1 MPEDKKLNKQ
11 QLEAIQHKSGPLLII
26 AGAGTGKTTVVT
38 ERVKWLIAEG
48 LALPNEILALTFT
61 EKAAKEMQERIDVA
75 MPYGYTQMWVMTFH
89 SFCDRILRDEG
100 LSIGLDTGYK
110 LMTEADSV
118 DLLRRH
124 LFDLDLDLYRPLGNP
139 HKFVSALLQHFSRL
153 QDEDVT
159 PEDYLKHVKNEL
171 SQGYKKYTELKIA
184 ESLLDFGD
192 LISYT
197 LKLFRTRSNILKK
210 YQDKFKYILVDEFQD
225 TNYAQ
230 NQLLYLLT
238 GNHQNLSVVADD
250 DQCLPT
256 GTKIATTAGQKN
268 IESIKRGE
276 KVITAV
282 GKGYTSTS
290 RVDNVMKSTKLTRLI
305 ALKTESG
312 KEITSTDNHKMFCLI
327 PGRKYGTKKF
337 FYVYLMQRRNLGWR
351 MGITDDLAQRLKLE
365 RSADRIIAIKEC
377 ETEQE
382 ARYHETVLSLN
393 YGVPLYPFKPRKRMV
408 LTGEWLNRLFGEIDT
423 ESRVKKLAHDLGID
437 LNAHHFCLGGVV
449 RGDSDR
455 AKVILRMCVRR
466 NRTFWA
472 RDRLLTNPIVQHE
485 VKLETSS
492 ASILKNIRK
501 TNLKLLKA
509 KKGWQVRKSFS
520 SLVEA
525 GKLAQY
531 LVGITNAIFEA
542 KFDVGKRDGLA
553 RQALIMPAGNIFPG
567 MRIPVL
573 NRYEI
578 IYEQVISRKVKQ
590 KTTTV
595 YDLEINNTHNFVANG
610 VVVHNSIYRWRGAAI
625 SNVIQF
631 RKTYSKAKLVTLVQN
646 YRSTQEIL
654 DRAYDLIQYNNP
666 DRLEVAEKID
676 KKLISVR
683 KVAGDKVE
691 FIHVDRVENEA
702 EAVAKQIS
710 ELKTQDSK
718 LSYKDIAILVRA
730 NVHADPFVRALS
742 RHDIPYQFLG
752 PGKLFQQPEIKD
764 LIAYLKILYNFAD
777 NSSFY
782 RVLSMS
788 FFAIPIRE
796 LVLLSNSAKR
806 QNISLFEA
814 AEADQSENVKTLVD
828 LIHKHLED
836 SRTQTAGQILYDF
849 LQATGILQAMLDYK
863 DPITPAQAQNIS
875 RFFNKIKSFESTHED
890 ASVRAVVD
898 WLDLSM
904 ELGESP
910 LATDSDWTQNDSVN
924 ILTIH
929 SAKGLEFPVVFLVN
943 LVGQR
948 FPTSE
953 RKEPIPIP
961 DELIKEI
968 LPTGDFHLQE
978 ERRLFY
984 VGMTRAR
991 DRLFLTA
998 ADFYAEAKREK
1009 KLSPFILESL
1019 GQTASDQRLATNE
1032 QLSILDYQ
1040 PSVTKRPTMNSELI
1054 TINYLSYSQIQTFL
1068 DCPLHYKAKYIL
1080 RLPTPP
1086 SAALSF
1092 GIAVHGS
1099 LKDVFSLPTKD
1110 VTAILKKNWVSDG
1123 FLNKK
1128 HEQEYFAK
1136 GERIL
1141 THFLEHEYDP
1151 KHQPSLLEEMFTVPL
1166 NPMLKIGGKI
1176 DRVDTLPN
1184 GQIEIIDY
1192 KTGKIP
1198 KDREKTAVDDLQL
1211 SFYSLAATILKTDP
1225 FNKKPEDIKLTL
1237 LYLEEN
1243 TRFSTTR
1250 SAAQLE
1256 DAKQQILG
1264 YADQISRSDFK
1275 CTGKNCANCE
1285 FKILCDTIKTT
1296 E

>member
-1 MPEDKKLNKQ
+1 MVDDKKLNNQ
-11 QLEAIQHKSGPLLII
+11 QIEAIQHKTGPLLII

-38 ERVKWLIAEG
+38 ERVKRLIAES
-48 LALPNEILALTFT
+48 LAQPSEILALTFT

-159 PEDYLKHVKNEL
+159 PDDYLKHTKNEL
-171 SQGYKKYTELKIA
+171 SQGYKKYTQIKIT

-197 LKLFRTRSNILKK
+197 LKLFRTRPHILKK

-230 NQLLYLLT
+230 NQLINLLT
-238 GNHQNLSVVADD
+238 GKNGNLTVVADD
-250 DQCLPT
+250 DQCLPA
-256 GTKIATTAGQKN
+256 GTKISTPTGKISIEKVKAGD
-268 IESIKRGE
+268 R
-276 KVITAV
+276 VITAV
-282 GKGYTSTS
+282 GKGYTSSSLVTK
-290 RVDNVMKSTKLTRLI
+290 VMKSTKKTRFITLT
-305 ALKTESG
+305 TETG
-312 KEITSTDNHKMFCLI
+312 KKIITTDNHKMFCLI
-327 PGRKYGTKKF
+327 PGRKYGTEKF

-351 MGITDDLAQRLKLE
+351 MGTTNDLAQRLKLE
-365 RSADRIIAIKEC
+365 RSADRIIAIKACTSE
-377 ETEQE
+377 EE
-382 ARYHETVLSLN
+382 ARYYETTLSLI
-393 YGVPLYPFKPRKRMV
+393 YGIPLYPFKPRKQMV
-408 LTGEWLNRLFGEIDT
+408 LTGQWLNKLFKEIDT
-423 ESRVKKLAHDLGID
+423 QSRVGKLAKDLGID
-437 LNAHHFCLGGVV
+437 LNSHHFCLGGVV
-449 RGDSDR
+449 RGESDR
-455 AKVILRMCVRR
+455 AKVLLKMCVRR
-466 NRTFWA
+466 YRTTWA
-472 RDRLLTNPIVQHE
+472 RNRLIINPIFSHE
-485 VKLETSS
+485 VGIETSS
-492 ASILKNIRK
+492 LTS
-501 TNLKLLKA
+501 LKLLRQAGLELIRA
-509 KKGWQVRKSFS
+509 KRGWKVRKAFKDLS
-520 SLVEA
+520 EA
-525 GKLAQY
+525 GKFAQK
-531 LVGITNAIFEA
+531 LVKITGAIFEA
-542 KFDVGKRDGLA
+542 KFDVGKRDGMA
-553 RQALIMPAGNIFPG
+553 RQALVMPTGNVFLG
-567 MRIPVL
+567 MRIPIL
-573 NRYEI
+573 RNYEI
-578 IYEQVISRKVKQ
+578 VYEQVVARKEHVEEA
-590 KTTTV
+590 TV
-595 YDLEINNTHNFVANG
+595 YDLEVAGAHNYIANN

-631 RKTYSKAKLVTLVQN
+631 RKTYKKAKLVTLVQN
-646 YRSTQEIL
+646 YRSTQGIL
-654 DRAYDLIQYNNP
+654 DRAYDLIQHNNP

-683 KVAGDKVE
+683 KIAGDKIE
-691 FIHVDRVENEA
+691 FIHADRVENEA
-702 EAVAKQIS
+702 EAVAKKIKELNIS
-710 ELKTQDSK
+710 PR
-718 LSYKDIAILVRA
+718 DIAILVRA
-730 NVHADPFVRALS
+730 NAHAESFMRALS

-752 PGKLFQQPEIKD
+752 PGQLFQQPEVKD
-764 LIAYLKILYNFAD
+764 LIAYLRVLYNFTD
-777 NSSFY
+777 NASFY
-782 RVLSMS
+782 RLLSMS

-806 QNISLFEA
+806 QNTSLFEA
-814 AEADQSENVKTLVD
+814 AETSQLESVKNLVN
-828 LIHKHLED
+828 LISKHLEA
-836 SRTQTAGQILYDF
+836 SRTDPAGQILYNF
-849 LQATGILQAMLDYK
+849 LQATGMLQAMLDYK

-875 RFFNKIKSFESTHED
+875 KFFNKIKSFESTHQD

-984 VGMTRAR
+984 VGMTRAK
-991 DRLFLTA
+991 DKLFFTA
-998 ADFYAEAKREK
+998 ADFYGEGKREK
-1009 KLSPFILESL
+1009 KLSPFIAESL
-1019 GQTASDQRLATNE
+1019 GLTMNYKLITNNQ
-1032 QLSILDYQ
+1032 QLTLLDYQ
-1040 PSVTKRPTMNSELI
+1040 PIPTPRPTMNHELT

-1068 DCPLHYKAKYIL
+1068 DCPLHYKARYIL
-1080 RLPTPP
+1080 KLPTTP

-1099 LKDVFSLPTKD
+1099 LKDIFTLPTKD
-1110 VTAILKKNWVSDG
+1110 VTAILKKNWVPEG
-1123 FLNKK
+1123 YLNKK
-1128 HEQEYFAK
+1128 HEQEYFTK
-1136 GERIL
+1136 GEKIL

-1176 DRVDTLPN
+1176 DRVDVLEN

-1256 DAKQQILG
+1256 QAKQQILN

-1275 CTGKNCANCE
+1275 CTGKYCANCE
-1285 FKILCDTIKTT
+1285 FKILCDFKTD
-1296 E
+1296 

>member
-1 MPEDKKLNKQ
+1 MAEKQLNKQ

-38 ERVKWLIAEG
+38 ERVKWLIAES
-48 LALPNEILALTFT
+48 LAQPSEILALTFT

-124 LFDLDLDLYRPLGNP
+124 LFDFELQEYRPMGNP

-159 PEDYLKHVKNEL
+159 PDDYLKHTKNEL
-171 SQGYKKYTELKIA
+171 SQGYKKYTQIKIT

-197 LKLFRTRSNILKK
+197 LKLFRTRPHILKK

-230 NQLLYLLT
+230 NQLVNLLA
-238 GNHQNLSVVADD
+238 GKDQNLTVVADD
-250 DQCLPT
+250 DQ
-256 GTKIATTAGQKN
+256 A
-268 IESIKRGE
+268 
-276 KVITAV
+276 
-282 GKGYTSTS
+282 
-290 RVDNVMKSTKLTRLI
+290 
-305 ALKTESG
+305 
-312 KEITSTDNHKMFCLI
+312 
-327 PGRKYGTKKF
+327 
-337 FYVYLMQRRNLGWR
+337 
-351 MGITDDLAQRLKLE
+351 
-365 RSADRIIAIKEC
+365 
-377 ETEQE
+377 
-382 ARYHETVLSLN
+382 
-393 YGVPLYPFKPRKRMV
+393 
-408 LTGEWLNRLFGEIDT
+408 
-423 ESRVKKLAHDLGID
+423 
-437 LNAHHFCLGGVV
+437 
-449 RGDSDR
+449 
-455 AKVILRMCVRR
+455 
-466 NRTFWA
+466 
-472 RDRLLTNPIVQHE
+472 
-485 VKLETSS
+485 
-492 ASILKNIRK
+492 
-501 TNLKLLKA
+501 
-509 KKGWQVRKSFS
+509 
-520 SLVEA
+520 
-525 GKLAQY
+525 
-531 LVGITNAIFEA
+531 
-542 KFDVGKRDGLA
+542 
-553 RQALIMPAGNIFPG
+553 
-567 MRIPVL
+567 
-573 NRYEI
+573 
-578 IYEQVISRKVKQ
+578 
-590 KTTTV
+590 
-595 YDLEINNTHNFVANG
+595 
-610 VVVHNSIYRWRGAAI
+610 IYRWRGAAI

-631 RKTYSKAKLVTLVQN
+631 RKKYTKAKLVTLVQN

-654 DRAYDLIQYNNP
+654 DRAYDLIQFNNP

-702 EAVAKQIS
+702 EAVAKKIKELDIS
-710 ELKTQDSK
+710 PR
-718 LSYKDIAILVRA
+718 DIAILVRA
-730 NVHADPFVRALS
+730 NAHADPFVRALS

-752 PGKLFQQPEIKD
+752 PGKLFQQPEVKD
-764 LIAYLKILYNFAD
+764 LIAYLKVLYNFTD

-782 RVLSMS
+782 RLLSMS

-796 LVLLSNSAKR
+796 IVLLSNSAKR

-814 AEADQSENVKTLVD
+814 AESSQLEGVKTLID
-828 LIHKHLED
+828 LIHKHLEAT
-836 SRTQTAGQILYDF
+836 RTDTAGQILYDF

-875 RFFNKIKSFESTHED
+875 KFFNKIKSFESTHED
-890 ASVRAVVD
+890 SSVRAVVD

-968 LPTGDFHLQE
+968 LPIGDFHLQE

-998 ADFYAEAKREK
+998 ADFYGEGKREK
-1009 KLSPFILESL
+1009 KLSPFIAESL
-1019 GQTASDQRLATNE
+1019 GEESLKLSSSSTL

-1040 PSVTKRPTMNSELI
+1040 PSPKPATSDQRPVTYPV
-1054 TINYLSYSQIQTFL
+1054 NYLSYSQIQTFL

-1080 RLPTPP
+1080 RLPTVP

-1092 GIAVHGS
+1092 GIAIHGS
-1099 LKDVFSLPTKD
+1099 LKDIFSLPVKD
-1110 VTAILKKNWVSDG
+1110 PTALLKKNWVSVG
-1123 FLNKK
+1123 YLNKK

-1136 GERIL
+1136 GEKIL
-1141 THFLEHEYDP
+1141 THFLKAEYDP
-1151 KHQPSLLEEMFTVPL
+1151 KHQPRLLEEMFTVPL
-1166 NPMLKIGGKI
+1166 NPVLKIGGKI
-1176 DRVDTLPN
+1176 DRVDVLEN

-1225 FNKKPEDIKLTL
+1225 FNKQPKDIKLTL

-1250 SAAQLE
+1250 TAGQLE
-1256 DAKQQILG
+1256 EAKQQILG
-1264 YADQISRSDFK
+1264 YADQISRSDFT

>member
-1 MPEDKKLNKQ
+1 MEDKKLNKQ

-38 ERVKWLIAEG
+38 ERVKWLIAEN
-48 LALPNEILALTFT
+48 LAQPSEILALTFT

-110 LMTEADSV
+110 LTTEADSI

-124 LFDLDLDLYRPLGNP
+124 LFDFELQEYRPMGNP
-139 HKFVSALLQHFSRL
+139 HKFVAALLQHFSRL

-159 PEDYLKHVKNEL
+159 SEDYLKYVNNEL
-171 SQGYKKYTELKIA
+171 SQGYKKYTELKIK

-197 LKLFRTRSNILKK
+197 LKLFRTRPNILKK

-230 NQLLYLLT
+230 NQLVNLLA
-238 GNHQNLSVVADD
+238 GKDQNLTVVADD
-250 DQCLPT
+250 DQ
-256 GTKIATTAGQKN
+256 A
-268 IESIKRGE
+268 
-276 KVITAV
+276 
-282 GKGYTSTS
+282 
-290 RVDNVMKSTKLTRLI
+290 
-305 ALKTESG
+305 
-312 KEITSTDNHKMFCLI
+312 
-327 PGRKYGTKKF
+327 
-337 FYVYLMQRRNLGWR
+337 
-351 MGITDDLAQRLKLE
+351 
-365 RSADRIIAIKEC
+365 
-377 ETEQE
+377 
-382 ARYHETVLSLN
+382 
-393 YGVPLYPFKPRKRMV
+393 
-408 LTGEWLNRLFGEIDT
+408 
-423 ESRVKKLAHDLGID
+423 
-437 LNAHHFCLGGVV
+437 
-449 RGDSDR
+449 
-455 AKVILRMCVRR
+455 
-466 NRTFWA
+466 
-472 RDRLLTNPIVQHE
+472 
-485 VKLETSS
+485 
-492 ASILKNIRK
+492 
-501 TNLKLLKA
+501 
-509 KKGWQVRKSFS
+509 
-520 SLVEA
+520 
-525 GKLAQY
+525 
-531 LVGITNAIFEA
+531 
-542 KFDVGKRDGLA
+542 
-553 RQALIMPAGNIFPG
+553 
-567 MRIPVL
+567 
-573 NRYEI
+573 
-578 IYEQVISRKVKQ
+578 
-590 KTTTV
+590 
-595 YDLEINNTHNFVANG
+595 
-610 VVVHNSIYRWRGAAI
+610 IYRWRGAAI

-631 RKTYSKAKLVTLVQN
+631 RKTYAKAKLVTLVQN

-666 DRLEVAEKID
+666 DRLEIAEKID

-683 KVAGDKVE
+683 KIAGEKIE
-691 FIHVDRVENEA
+691 FIHTDRVENEA
-702 EAVAKQIS
+702 EAVAKKIPKLLS
-710 ELKTQDSK
+710 IGNLALKDF
-718 LSYKDIAILVRA
+718 AILVRA
-730 NVHADPFVRALS
+730 NAHADPFVRALS

-764 LIAYLKILYNFAD
+764 LIAYLKVLYNFTD
-777 NSSFY
+777 NASFY
-782 RVLSMS
+782 RLLSVS
-788 FFAIPIRE
+788 FFNIPIRE
-796 LVLLSNSAKR
+796 LVLLSNTAKR
-806 QNISLFEA
+806 QNTSLFEA
-814 AEADQSENVKTLVD
+814 AETSQIESIKNLVD
-828 LIHKHLED
+828 LIHKHLEE

-849 LQATGILQAMLDYK
+849 LQITGMLQAMLDYK

-875 RFFNKIKSFESTHED
+875 KFFAKIKSFESTHQD
-890 ASVRAVVD
+890 ASVRVVVD

-910 LATDSDWTQNDSVN
+910 LATDSDWTQNNSVN

-991 DRLFLTA
+991 DQLFLTA
-998 ADFYAEAKREK
+998 ADYYGEGKREK
-1009 KLSPFILESL
+1009 KLSPFITESL
-1019 GQTASDQRLATNE
+1019 GTGYSDQVLGSS
-1032 QLSILDYQ
+1032 QMSLLDYQ
-1040 PSVTKRPTMNSELI
+1040 PAQEKTKISSPYNLTPI
-1054 TINYLSYSQIQTFL
+1054 TYLSYSQIQTFL

-1080 RLPTPP
+1080 KLPTAP

-1092 GIAVHGS
+1092 GIAIHGS
-1099 LKDVFSLPTKD
+1099 LKDIFSLPIKD
-1110 VTAILKKNWVSDG
+1110 PTAILKKNWISDG

-1151 KHQPSLLEEMFTVPL
+1151 HHQPRLLEEMFTVPL

-1176 DRVDTLPN
+1176 DRVDVLEN

-1192 KTGKIP
+1192 KTGQIP

-1243 TRFSTTR
+1243 KRFSTTR
-1250 SAAQLE
+1250 TAAQLE
-1256 DAKQQILG
+1256 SAKQQIID

-1275 CTGKNCANCE
+1275 CTGKNCTNCD
-1285 FKILCDTIKTT
+1285 FKILCDPVKTT
-1296 E
+1296 G

>member
-1 MPEDKKLNKQ
+1 MDTQLNPQ

-48 LALPNEILALTFT
+48 LSQPSEILALTFT

-100 LSIGLDTGYK
+100 LAIGLDTGYK

-124 LFDLDLDLYRPLGNP
+124 LFDFELQEYRPMGNP

-159 PEDYLKHVKNEL
+159 PDDYLKHTQNEL

-197 LKLFRTRSNILKK
+197 LQLFRTRPQILKK

-230 NQLLYLLT
+230 NQLVILLA
-238 GNHQNLSVVADD
+238 GEKQNLTVV
-250 DQCLPT
+250 
-256 GTKIATTAGQKN
+256 
-268 IESIKRGE
+268 
-276 KVITAV
+276 
-282 GKGYTSTS
+282 
-290 RVDNVMKSTKLTRLI
+290 
-305 ALKTESG
+305 
-312 KEITSTDNHKMFCLI
+312 
-327 PGRKYGTKKF
+327 
-337 FYVYLMQRRNLGWR
+337 
-351 MGITDDLAQRLKLE
+351 
-365 RSADRIIAIKEC
+365 
-377 ETEQE
+377 
-382 ARYHETVLSLN
+382 
-393 YGVPLYPFKPRKRMV
+393 
-408 LTGEWLNRLFGEIDT
+408 
-423 ESRVKKLAHDLGID
+423 
-437 LNAHHFCLGGVV
+437 
-449 RGDSDR
+449 GD
-455 AKVILRMCVRR
+455 
-466 NRTFWA
+466 
-472 RDRLLTNPIVQHE
+472 
-485 VKLETSS
+485 
-492 ASILKNIRK
+492 
-501 TNLKLLKA
+501 
-509 KKGWQVRKSFS
+509 
-520 SLVEA
+520 
-525 GKLAQY
+525 
-531 LVGITNAIFEA
+531 
-542 KFDVGKRDGLA
+542 
-553 RQALIMPAGNIFPG
+553 
-567 MRIPVL
+567 
-573 NRYEI
+573 
-578 IYEQVISRKVKQ
+578 
-590 KTTTV
+590 
-595 YDLEINNTHNFVANG
+595 ANQ
-610 VVVHNSIYRWRGAAI
+610 SIYRFRGAAL
-625 SNVIQF
+625 SNIIQF
-631 RKTYSKAKLVTLVQN
+631 EKTYPKVKLVTLVQN

-654 DRAYDLIQYNNP
+654 DRAYDLIQHNNP

-676 KKLISVR
+676 KKLVSVR
-683 KVAGDKVE
+683 NIAGDKVE
-691 FIHVDRVENEA
+691 FIHTDRVENEA
-702 EAVAKQIS
+702 EAVAKKIQELDIS
-710 ELKTQDSK
+710 P
-718 LSYKDIAILVRA
+718 KDIAILVRA
-730 NVHADPFVRALS
+730 NAHADPFMRALS

-752 PGKLFQQPEIKD
+752 PGKLFQQSEIKD
-764 LIAYLKILYNFAD
+764 LIAYLKVLSNFTD
-777 NSSFY
+777 NASFY
-782 RVLSMS
+782 RLLSMS
-788 FFAIPIRE
+788 FFNIPIRE
-796 LVLLSNSAKR
+796 IVLLSNSAKR
-806 QNISLFEA
+806 QNTSLFEA
-814 AEADQSENVKTLVD
+814 AETSRLESVKNLVN
-828 LIHKHLED
+828 LIHKHLEA
-836 SRTQTAGQILYDF
+836 SRTDTAGQILYDF
-849 LQATGILQAMLDYK
+849 LQTTGMLQAMLDYK
-863 DPITPAQAQNIS
+863 EPITPAQAQNIS
-875 RFFNKIKSFESTHED
+875 KFFNKIKSFESTRQD

-991 DRLFLTA
+991 DQLFLTA
-998 ADFYAEAKREK
+998 ADFYGEGKREK
-1009 KLSPFILESL
+1009 KLSPFVIESL
-1019 GQTASDQRLATNE
+1019 GSAMNYELTTNNQ
-1032 QLSILDYQ
+1032 QLTLLDYQ
-1040 PSVTKRPTMNSELI
+1040 SSPISNRPTMNYEPI

-1080 RLPTPP
+1080 KLPTPP
-1086 SAALSF
+1086 SAALNF
-1092 GIAVHGS
+1092 GIAIHGS
-1099 LKDVFSLPTKD
+1099 LKDIFSVPTKD
-1110 VTAILKKNWVSDG
+1110 VTAILKKNWVSEG
-1123 FLNKK
+1123 YLTKK

-1136 GERIL
+1136 GEKIL
-1141 THFLEHEYDP
+1141 TYFLKHEYDP
-1151 KHQPSLLEEMFTVPL
+1151 HHQPRLLEEMFTVPL

-1176 DRVDTLPN
+1176 DRVDILEN

-1192 KTGKIP
+1192 KTGNIP

-1211 SFYSLAATILKTDP
+1211 SFYSLAATILKTNP

-1243 TRFSTTR
+1243 KRFSTTR

-1256 DAKQQILG
+1256 EAKQHILD
-1264 YADQISRSDFK
+1264 YADQISHSDFK

-1285 FKILCDTIKTT
+1285 FKILCDTV
-1296 E
+1296 EAS